1 LTHCAIYRFSI
12 AAFSLCAIAANVPA
26 ILDAAS
32 LPSRRPPP
40 LIKDIPYP
48 GAAKGD
54 RRRSFD
60 LYLTAKLNGK
70 PPLLIFVHGGFWL
83 LSDDDYRIGQSIAE
97 NLVQDG
103 VAVALVRY
111 RLAPANPHP
120 AQAQDVAAAVVA
132 LAKSADKYGYDP
144 KRIYLAGHSAGG
156 HLASLVALERNY
168 LTRHGLRAE
177 SLAGVIS
184 ISGLY
189 DLTPTWNV
197 SENQRSAVEKT
208 FGNDPAVLKEAS
220 PIHHVRAAAPPF
232 LLLNA
237 SSDFTG
243 FALDARRFADALRAA
258 GNKNVDQITVKDAD
272 HFTIV
277 KLDDANH
284 PVRRRMLGFIRAKDG
299 ER

>member
-1 LTHCAIYRFSI
+1 MTRGAIYRFSI
-12 AAFSLCAIAANVPA
+12 AAFSLWAIAANVPA

-32 LPSRRPPP
+32 SPSGSAPPV
-40 LIKDIPYP
+40 IKDILYP

-60 LYLTAKLNGK
+60 LYLPAKLNGK

-83 LSDDDYRIGQSIAE
+83 LSDDNYRIGSSIAE
-97 NLVQDG
+97 NLRQDG
-103 VAVALVRY
+103 VAVVLARY
-111 RLAPANPHP
+111 RLAPANRHP
-120 AQAQDVAAAVVA
+120 AQAQDVAAAVAA

-184 ISGLY
+184 MSGLY

-208 FGNDPAVLKEAS
+208 FGNDPAILKEAS

-284 PVRRRMLGFIRAKDG
+284 PVRRSVVSFMRAKGG